1 MSISLDEVR
10 HVARLARIELGEVEL
25 FALQGELNSLLGY
38 FADIETVDTTGVELT
53 SHVAPLFNVWAV
65 DEPGATLPREVALR
79 NAALTKAGLFVVPAI
94 LEG

>member
-10 HVARLARIELGEVEL
+10 HVARLARIELDEVEL
-25 FALQGELNSLLGY
+25 FALQGELNSLLGH
-38 FADIETVDTTGVELT
+38 FADIQAIDISGVQPK
-53 SHVAPLFNVWAV
+53 SHAVSLANVWAP
-65 DEPGATLPREVALR
+65 DEPGDTLPRDLALR